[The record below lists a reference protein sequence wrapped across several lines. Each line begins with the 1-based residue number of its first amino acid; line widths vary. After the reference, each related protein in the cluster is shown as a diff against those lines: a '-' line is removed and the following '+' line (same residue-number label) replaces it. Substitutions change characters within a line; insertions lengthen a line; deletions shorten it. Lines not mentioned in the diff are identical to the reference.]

1 MEAGND
7 DEGDHMALHGVRTA
21 ERPSPDRPESPRS
34 GGRFAPRQRPA
45 RRSGLLPQVSHGT
58 GFWFAAAGFG
68 VLMAFGTAPTPLWP
82 LYEAR
87 DGFGSTTITVA
98 FGVLVVGAAFGFVGL
113 GHLSDRFGRRR
124 VVVPALAVAIVAA
137 LVLTAWTSLAGLLTG
152 RVLNGVAIG
161 LMASTAT
168 TYLHDLYQQEHPDR
182 PTSTVPGTVATV
194 ANLGGLALGPL
205 TAGTIAQWLPHP
217 LETTQIGFAAAMTVC
232 LVLALATP
240 ETLDRQAGV
249 SKRPPRFALQPRATG
264 AFAAACLLGFS
275 SFALLGLVSSLGAVI
290 LHTELGI
297 TSHAVAGLAPFLMFA
312 ASAVAQM
319 LLGRMRPAPMLTTGA
334 AAFVAGLALV
344 TLSLHHPA
352 LWLFLLALTI
362 AGAGAGVL
370 FKGGVQQTAASA
382 RPDSRAGV
390 LAVYFAAGYLGLGGP
405 AILFSVVTH
414 HTDLPTTMAGFATVL
429 SAAAIAAALAATR
442 LTLPG
447 NRAA

>member
-1 MEAGND
+1 
-7 DEGDHMALHGVRTA
+7 MALPSVRTA
-21 ERPSPDRPESPRS
+21 ERPSPNQPEAPRS
-34 GGRFAPRQRPA
+34 GGRFAPRQPSA
-45 RRSGLLPQVSHGT
+45 RRSHRLPQVSHGL
-58 GFWFAAAGFG
+58 GFWFAAAGFAA
-68 VLMAFGTAPTPLWP
+68 LMAFGTAPTPLWP

-124 VVVPALAVAIVAA
+124 VVVPALAVAVVAA
-137 LVLTAWTSLAGLLTG
+137 VVLTLWTSLAGLLTG

-205 TAGTIAQWLPHP
+205 AAGTIAQWLPHP
-217 LETTQIGFAAAMTVC
+217 LETTQISFAAAMTVC
-232 LVLALATP
+232 LVLALTTP
-240 ETLDRQAGV
+240 ETVDRRAGGA
-249 SKRPPRFALQPRATG
+249 KRPPRFALRPRATG

-319 LLGRMRPAPMLTTGA
+319 VLGRMRPAPMAATGA
-334 AAFVAGLALV
+334 VAFVAGLALV
-344 TLSLHHPA
+344 TLSLYQPV
-352 LWLFLLALTI
+352 LWLFLVAVTV

-370 FKGGVQQTAASA
+370 FKGGVLRVAASA
-382 RPDSRAGV
+382 QPDSRAGV
-390 LAVYFAAGYLGLGGP
+390 LALYFAASYLGLGGP
-405 AILFSVVTH
+405 AILFSLAIH
-414 HTDLPTTMAGFATVL
+414 HAGVPTTMAGFATVL
-429 SAAAIAAALAATR
+429 SAVAIAAALAATR
-442 LTLPG
+442 LTPRK
-447 NRAA
+447 NRAV